1 MKAHDTGTIRMPSED
16 EMYRAVV
23 ERDSSYDGVF
33 TVAVRTTGIFCRP
46 TCPARKPQ
54 KENVEFF
61 RSVGDALAAGYRPCK
76 RCRPLEPSGKAPAWL
91 LSLLDAVAADP
102 GRRWTD
108 ADIRATGTD
117 PVRVRRWFQ
126 ENHGV
131 TFHAYQRS
139 RRLGLALGQMRS
151 GGDQIGAAYDHGYE
165 SLSGF
170 REAFERLFGG
180 PPGRKQGAAQAVVTR
195 YTTPLGPML
204 AAATDEGVCL
214 LEFHDRRMLET
225 QIKRVRQRLRCEVT
239 PGLNAHLQKLEDE
252 LTRYFAGTL
261 ERFSVPLVLAG
272 TEFQEAVWNRLLAI
286 PYGETLSYERLAR
299 DIGRPG
305 AQRAVGRANGDNRLA
320 IVVPCHRVI
329 RSDGTLCGYGGGLW
343 RKQYLLELERARI
356 GAQAQLPLSFGQP
369 R

>member
-1 MKAHDTGTIRMPSED
+1 
-16 EMYRAVV
+16 MYRALV
-23 ERDSSYDGVF
+23 ERDSHYDGVF

-54 KENVEFF
+54 KENVEYF

-76 RCRPLEPSGKAPAWL
+76 RCRPLEPRGGTPVWLSAILAEVERDPAC
-91 LSLLDAVAADP
+91 
-102 GRRWTD
+102 RWKD
-108 ADIRATGTD
+108 ADIRAAGVD
-117 PVRVRRWFQ
+117 PARVRRWFQ
-126 ENHGV
+126 EHHGM

-139 RRLGLALGQMRS
+139 RRLGMALGQMRN
-151 GGDQIGAAYDHGYE
+151 GADQTGAAYDHGYE

-180 PPGRKQGAAQAVVTR
+180 TPGKKKSAAQAVVTR
-195 YTTPLGPML
+195 YLTPLGPML
-204 AAATDEGVCL
+204 AAATDDGVCL

-225 QIKRVRQRLRCEVT
+225 QIKRLRQRLQCEISPGTHPHLEALKDEVT
-239 PGLNAHLQKLEDE
+239 Q
-252 LTRYFAGTL
+252 YFAGQL
-261 ERFSVPLVLAG
+261 EGFTVPLVLAG
-272 TEFQEAVWNRLLAI
+272 TEFQEAVWNRLLEI
-286 PYGETLSYERLAR
+286 PYGETLSYERMAR

-305 AQRAVGRANGDNRLA
+305 AQRAVGRANGDNRIA

-343 RKQYLLELERARI
+343 RKQHLLDLERARI
-356 GAQAQLPLSFGQP
+356 GGQLALPIFEK

>member
-1 MKAHDTGTIRMPSED
+1 MDMTRLPPTK
-16 EMYRAVV
+16 EMYRALI
-23 ERDSSYDGVF
+23 ERDSAYDGVF

-54 KENVEFF
+54 RENVEYF
-61 RSVGDALAAGYRPCK
+61 RTAGDALAAGYRPCK
-76 RCRPLEPSGKAPAWL
+76 RCRPLEPRGKTPGWLSGL
-91 LSLLDAVAADP
+91 LEAVEAEP

-108 ADIRATGTD
+108 ADIRAEGVD

-126 ENHGV
+126 ENHGM
-131 TFHAYQRS
+131 TFHAYQRA
-139 RRLGLALGQMRS
+139 RRLGMALGQMRN
-151 GGDQIGAAYDHGYE
+151 GTGQLGAAYDHGYE

-170 REAFERLFGG
+170 REAFERMFGDT
-180 PPGRKQGAAQAVVTR
+180 PGRKKSANQAVVTR
-195 YTTPLGPML
+195 YLTPLGPML
-204 AAATDEGVCL
+204 AAATDEGLCL

-225 QIKRVRQRLRCEVT
+225 QIKRMRQLLRCEVT
-239 PGLNAHLQKLEDE
+239 PGTNEHLEITEDE
-252 LTRYFAGTL
+252 LTRYFEGRF
-261 ERFSVPLVLAG
+261 ERFTAPLVLKG
-272 TEFQEAVWNRLLAI
+272 TPFQEDVWKRLLEI

-299 DIGRPG
+299 DLGRPG

-343 RKQYLLELERARI
+343 RKQHLLDLERATT
-356 GAQAQLPLSFGQP
+356 GAQLPLTFGPP

>member
-1 MKAHDTGTIRMPSED
+1 METTRLPSET
-16 EMYRAVV
+16 EMYRALV

-46 TCPARKPQ
+46 TCPARKPR
-54 KENVEFF
+54 KDNVEFF
-61 RSVGDALAAGYRPCK
+61 RTVGEAVAAGYRPCK
-76 RCRPLEPSGKAPAWL
+76 RCRPLEPRGETPDWLSGLLERVERDPA
-91 LSLLDAVAADP
+91 
-102 GRRWTD
+102 RRWTD
-108 ADIRATGTD
+108 ADIRAVGVD
-117 PVRVRRWFQ
+117 PARVRRWFR
-126 ENHGV
+126 EHHGM

-139 RRLGLALGQMRS
+139 RRLGMALGQMRN
-151 GGDQIGAAYDHGYE
+151 GGDQVGTAYDHGYE

-180 PPGRKQGAAQAVVTR
+180 TPGRKKSAVQALVTR
-195 YTTPLGPML
+195 YLTPLGPML

-225 QIKRVRQRLRCEVT
+225 QIDRLRRRMGCEIT
-239 PGLNAHLQKLEDE
+239 PGVNAHLERLQVELEA
-252 LTRYFAGTL
+252 YFEGSL
-261 ERFSVPLVLAG
+261 DRFTVPLVIAG
-272 TEFQEAVWNRLLAI
+272 TDFQEAVWRRLLLI
-286 PYGETLSYERLAR
+286 PYGETLSYEQLAR

-343 RKQYLLELERARI
+343 RKQYLLDLERARI
-356 GAQAQLPLSFGQP
+356 GAQLTLPITQP

>member
-1 MKAHDTGTIRMPSED
+1 
-16 EMYRAVV
+16 MYRALVD
-23 ERDSSYDGVF
+23 RDSTYDGVF

-46 TCPARKPQ
+46 TCPARKPHR
-54 KENVEFF
+54 ENVEYF
-61 RSVGDALAAGYRPCK
+61 RTVGDAMAAGYRPCK
-76 RCRPLEPSGKAPAWL
+76 RCRPLEPRGKTPDWL
-91 LSLLDAVAADP
+91 AGLLEAVESEP

-108 ADIRATGTD
+108 TDIRAMGVD

-126 ENHGV
+126 ENHGM

-139 RRLGLALGQMRS
+139 RRLGMALGQMRN
-151 GGDQIGAAYDHGYE
+151 GADQVGAAYDHGYE

-170 REAFERLFGG
+170 REAFERMFGG
-180 PPGRKQGAAQAVVTR
+180 TPGRKKSTNQAVVTR
-195 YTTPLGPML
+195 YLTPLGPML
-204 AAATDEGVCL
+204 AAATDKGVGL

-225 QIKRVRQRLRCEVT
+225 QIKRLRQLLQCEIT
-239 PGLNAHLQKLEDE
+239 PGVNAHLEKMEDE
-252 LTRYFAGTL
+252 LKRYFEGTL
-261 ERFSVPLVLAG
+261 KQFTVPLVLAG
-272 TEFQEAVWNRLLAI
+272 TEFQESVWNRLLEI
-286 PYGETLSYERLAR
+286 PYGETLSYEGLAR

-343 RKQYLLELERARI
+343 RKQHLLDLECARI
-356 GAQAQLPLSFGQP
+356 GTQLPLSFGQP